1 MRRWSFE
8 MMTEARRKGENIM
21 LYVLYIWLP
30 IGLLFLAPHLFFWG
44 YVLGVTAS
52 AVFYN
57 RAKLAEWWRKERALM
72 KGVLEYEDWKRRVEK
87 DRRERESREG
97 EVEEDTKNKEQ
108 E

>member
-1 MRRWSFE
+1 

-57 RAKLAEWWRKERALM
+57 RAKLAEWIRKERALA
-72 KGVLEYEDWKRRVEK
+72 KGIQEYEDWKKK

-97 EVEEDTKNKEQ
+97 EAEEDTKNKEQ